1 VITQKAASAKRF
13 RMIYRLEKVK
23 VNKF

>member
-1 VITQKAASAKRF
+1 
-13 RMIYRLEKVK
+13 MIYRLEKVK